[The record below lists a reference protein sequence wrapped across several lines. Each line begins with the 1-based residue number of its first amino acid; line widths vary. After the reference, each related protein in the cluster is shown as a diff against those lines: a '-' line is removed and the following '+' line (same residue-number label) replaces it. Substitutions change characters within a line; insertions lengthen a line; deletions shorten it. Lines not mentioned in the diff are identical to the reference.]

1 MVQLGLWDAVM
12 PRLARMEDVRSALL
26 LITFGVRG
34 PAGALLYDW
43 FGIRLVFTT
52 AGRAWPARS

>member
-1 MVQLGLWDAVM
+1 M